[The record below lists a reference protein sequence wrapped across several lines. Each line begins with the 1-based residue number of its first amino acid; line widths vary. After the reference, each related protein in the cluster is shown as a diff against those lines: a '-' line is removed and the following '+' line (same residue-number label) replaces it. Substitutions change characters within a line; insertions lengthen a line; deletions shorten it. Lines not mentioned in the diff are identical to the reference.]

1 MIKTLEVASYQENGQ
16 LSVKW
21 LYLFGQGQNY
31 LGKWPARP
39 AIWIIIWATF
49 ILKWPII
56 CNNLLNGYI
65 YLEKGQNY
73 LGHLPA
79 RPFCKMAIT
88 IR

>member
-16 LSVKW
+16 LYVKW

-56 CNNLLNGYI
+56 SNNLLI
-65 YLEKGQNY
+65 IWKK
-73 LGHLPA
+73 A
-79 RPFCKMAIT
+79 RT
-88 IR
+88 IRENGQPGHFVKWP